1 MPSTEVKRLNKSVSR
16 QIRRSRKPVTILFTD
31 IEGSTRYWD
40 LHGDVEGRLM
50 IDLHNRLIYP
60 VIRRHRGKVIKNI
73 GDAIMAS
80 FKSPKNAL
88 KAAIGIQQI
97 LERQRTADE
106 SFQLKVRIGV
116 HTGKALVE
124 NDDVFGD
131 AVNVAARV
139 ESYGEGNEI
148 CLSNDTA
155 SKLGKLAFGLEEK
168 GSFVPRGKS
177 SEVTIYRCE
186 WEKYPSMIKGVKE
199 NPLLQVVMRQKLE
212 LLLYS
217 VAALCTFYL
226 LFLKYLRFALADW
239 ESLALITLNVQLA
252 LQSHIFIP
260 IAVMIVII
268 AAVIFLTHLRPIPR
282 FTLNLLK
289 GGFGFTVAFLLF
301 FLPTHYL
308 PTDNRLK
315 LNETLYE
322 SHHLFVEVLEDNT
335 KVLEMPR
342 DSSAVIRTV
351 NAGAILLLSDV
362 TTKGGM
368 KWNKVLVGGEKYGW
382 IPRIVPAKIGIP
394 QKRLSITNKFYFRYR
409 DLYALAL
416 GVIGFIWGVLSLRIR
431 PA

>member
-1 MPSTEVKRLNKSVSR
+1 MSSTQVKGLNKSVSR
-16 QIRRSRKPVTILFTD
+16 HIRRSRKPVTILFTD

-60 VIRRHRGKVIKNI
+60 VIKRHRGKVIKNI

-88 KAAIGIQQI
+88 TAAIGIQQI
-97 LERQRTADE
+97 LERQRSEDE

-124 NDDVFGD
+124 TDDVFGD

-139 ESYGEGNEI
+139 EGYGEGDEI
-148 CLSNDTA
+148 CLSDNTA
-155 SKLGKLAFGLEEK
+155 SKLGKLAFGLVEK

-177 SEVTIYRCE
+177 SGVTIYRCE

-199 NPLLQVVMRQKLE
+199 SPLLQVVMRQKLE
-212 LLLYS
+212 LLFYS
-217 VAALCTFYL
+217 LATLSILYL
-226 LFLKYLRFALADW
+226 LFFKYLRFALADW
-239 ESLALITLNVQLA
+239 ESLALITLNVQLV
-252 LQSHIFIP
+252 LQSHIFFP
-260 IAVMIVII
+260 ISVTIVII
-268 AAVIFLTHLRPIPR
+268 AAVVFLTHLRPIPR

-289 GGFGFTVAFLLF
+289 GGFGFSAAFLLF

-308 PTDNRLK
+308 PTDNGIR

-322 SHHLFVEVLEDNT
+322 SHHLFVEVLEGNT
-335 KVLEMPR
+335 KVLEMPTE
-342 DSSAVIRTV
+342 SSAVIQTV
-351 NAGAILLLSDV
+351 TRGTILLLSDV
-362 TTKGGM
+362 AERGGM
-368 KWNKVLVGGEKYGW
+368 KWNKVLVPGKKYGW
-382 IPRIVPAKIGIP
+382 IPRVVPAKIGVP
-394 QKRLSITNKFYFRYR
+394 QKRLSIANKFYFRYR
-409 DLYALAL
+409 DLYALAF
-416 GVIGFIWGVLSLRIR
+416 GVIGFIWGVLSFRIR